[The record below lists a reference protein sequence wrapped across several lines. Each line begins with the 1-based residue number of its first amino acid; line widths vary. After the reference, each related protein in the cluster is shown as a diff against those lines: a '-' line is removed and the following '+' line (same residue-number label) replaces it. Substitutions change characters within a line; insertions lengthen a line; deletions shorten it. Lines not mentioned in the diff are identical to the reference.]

1 MAVTKLNKLTLIT
14 PKHYQERLL
23 TKLQTMQFVEIEN
36 VFEQEANETWLQEF
50 LQEPPQKVLLI
61 NQ

>member
-14 PKHYQERLL
+14 PKHYQESLL

-36 VFEQEANETWLQEF
+36 VFEQEANETWLREF

>member
-36 VFEQEANETWLQEF
+36 VFEQDPLYSSKW
-50 LQEPPQKVLLI
+50 
-61 NQ
+61 